1 MPHTLHSFLTP
12 TPLHNTPQRVL
23 SEVTGRIN
31 VVSEEKQEAPKRPF
45 GGPRNPD
52 DVIEQRCRRLY
63 IRQLDGL
70 SARALVYQH
79 AEREGVSIAT
89 AWRDWKTVN
98 NWSDED
104 WKRDRENMLPRL
116 QHMRTKLF
124 NQALKKGQLQ
134 TAAQV
139 LDSIGRV
146 IGEST
151 ETINIQAPDLKIQ
164 IEDKD

>member
-1 MPHTLHSFLTP
+1 M
-12 TPLHNTPQRVL
+12 
-23 SEVTGRIN
+23 
-31 VVSEEKQEAPKRPF
+31 SEEQQE
-45 GGPRNPD
+45 PRKLRYAAGRQTTESE
-52 DVIEQRCRRLY
+52 IEARCRRLY
-63 IRQLDGL
+63 VRQLDGL

-79 AEREGVSIAT
+79 AEREGIHERT
-89 AWRDWKTVN
+89 AWKDWKIVQGWTE
-98 NWSDED
+98 ED
-104 WKRDRENMLPRL
+104 WMRDRENMLSRL

-124 NQALKKGQLQ
+124 NQAIKKGQLQ

-164 IEDKD
+164 IEDKE